1 MGEFGTI
8 WRPRFEGGS
17 MTETGGRLVLVENK
31 SFHQFAVYVFFL
43 YQCFCI
49 TNSADSFL
57 IIEKIKTVIMT
68 MMMMILVLCR
78 LKRTAVTAKFY
89 LQRKKRVKANCENPI
104 ENPLTLNFP
113 CFVISFSSQVALTF
127 PL

>member
-1 MGEFGTI
+1 
-8 WRPRFEGGS
+8 
-17 MTETGGRLVLVENK
+17 
-31 SFHQFAVYVFFL
+31 
-43 YQCFCI
+43 
-49 TNSADSFL
+49 
-57 IIEKIKTVIMT
+57 

-78 LKRTAVTAKFY
+78 LKRTAKFY